1 MRIVAFGDMINREEM
16 EDEELDETVGF
27 QMSELL
33 FRLRCAP
40 CPTYGRCEPTLAE
53 LRLIAALHSY
63 QSARS
68 DYISRHFHD
77 VSLHPSWPA

>member
-16 EDEELDETVGF
+16 EDEEFDETVGF

-40 CPTYGRCEPTLAE
+40 FSNLWKMRADTGRTSVDRCLT
-53 LRLIAALHSY
+53 
-63 QSARS
+63 
-68 DYISRHFHD
+68 
-77 VSLHPSWPA
+77 